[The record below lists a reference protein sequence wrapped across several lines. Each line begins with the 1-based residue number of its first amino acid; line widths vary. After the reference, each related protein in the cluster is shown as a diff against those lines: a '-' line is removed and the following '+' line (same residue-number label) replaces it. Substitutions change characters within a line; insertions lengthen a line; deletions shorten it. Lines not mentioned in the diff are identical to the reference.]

1 MRSVK
6 VSNRILLGS
15 IAFGVSFFLSLIANR
30 DFPKALVTGLITV
43 PATYAG
49 AIVVQI
55 KQKKQKFFLQNEIQA
70 ISEERQNLEDDIY
83 YLESSL
89 NQLHGQISESYN
101 RREVIN
107 RELSTL
113 GAYRYQLEE
122 QGFILQTQLEVLE
135 RQKAELNQSLLTATA
150 EKQKTET
157 SLNSLKAEL
166 KQLQAQVTDNQNQKT
181 ILEQEIT
188 NLKKQKR
195 PLQSEVDNLQA
206 QLQTLEAER
215 AAINQSL
222 GSLKVELG
230 QLQGQVSSLSWERK
244 QLQTG
249 ISTPQKTQKMQS
261 QAIPF
266 LEIQKKQSKENLS
279 AEWTAL
285 KTILTNDDIQIIK
298 AIVEQNNPG
307 ATLKKIAEANIT
319 MPQLLIDAINE
330 RAIDTIGDFIIEPGS
345 ASIPPAIAEEHLTN
359 VKKMIET

>member
-6 VSNRILLGS
+6 VSNRILLGL

-30 DFPKALVTGLITV
+30 DFPKALVTGLITL

-55 KQKKQKFFLQNEIQA
+55 KQRKQKFFLQNEIQA
-70 ISEERQNLEDDIY
+70 IYDERQNLEDDLY
-83 YLESSL
+83 YLESNL
-89 NQLHGQISESYN
+89 NQLHGQIAESYN

-107 RELSTL
+107 REVSTL

-135 RQKAELNQSLLTATA
+135 RQKAELNESLLAATS

-157 SLNSLKAEL
+157 SLNSLKTEF
-166 KQLQAQVTDNQNQKT
+166 KKLQDQVADNQNQKT

-206 QLQTLEAER
+206 QLQTLEAQR
-215 AAINQSL
+215 AALNQSL
-222 GSLKVELG
+222 VSLKVELG
-230 QLQGQVSSLSWERK
+230 QLQGQVSSLKLEYE
-244 QLQTG
+244 QLKSGNLNFQK
-249 ISTPQKTQKMQS
+249 PQKGQF

-266 LEIQKKQSKENLS
+266 LEIQRKQSVENLS

-285 KTILTNDDIQIIK
+285 KTKLTNDDIQIIK

-307 ATLKKIAEANIT
+307 ATLKKIAETNIT

-345 ASIPPAIAEEHLTN
+345 ASIPPAIAEEHLTK
-359 VKKMIET
+359 VKKMLET

>member
-70 ISEERQNLEDDIY
+70 ISGERQNLEDDIY

-89 NQLHGQISESYN
+89 NQLHVQISEISN

-107 RELSTL
+107 REVSTL

-157 SLNSLKAEL
+157 SLNFLKTEL
-166 KQLQAQVTDNQNQKT
+166 KQLQAQVTDNQNEKT
-181 ILEQEIT
+181 ILDQEIT

-195 PLQSEVDNLQA
+195 PLQSEVDNLQT
-206 QLQTLEAER
+206 QLQTLEAQR
-215 AAINQSL
+215 SVLNQSL

-230 QLQGQVSSLSWERK
+230 QLQGQVSSLKLEHK
-244 QLQTG
+244 QLQLQSG
-249 ISTPQKTQKMQS
+249 ISNPQKRQS

-266 LEIQKKQSKENLS
+266 LEIQKKQSEENLS

-285 KTILTNDDIQIIK
+285 KTKLTNDDIQIIK

-307 ATLKKIAEANIT
+307 ATLKRIAEANIT

-345 ASIPPAIAEEHLTN
+345 ASIPPAIAEEYLTKVN
-359 VKKMIET
+359 KMLET